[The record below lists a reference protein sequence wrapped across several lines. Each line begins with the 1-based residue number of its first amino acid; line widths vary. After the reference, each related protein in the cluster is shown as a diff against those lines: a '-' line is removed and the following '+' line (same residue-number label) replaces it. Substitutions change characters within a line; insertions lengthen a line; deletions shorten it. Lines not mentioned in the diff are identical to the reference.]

1 MSQGKKILK
10 ISFHFTCGS
19 ILERKSLF
27 FHSHNKS
34 SCKYFRVT
42 IRKLR
47 VNVSATLKNEELTG
61 LNYWENEQLPV
72 SEHHAYLSYFT
83 LPVLTDL
90 QSVYSR
96 QLMTK
101 LKFDSYK
108 VFQAAEHGLLISQGN
123 RKMMFFKPLLKQVI
137 YFPPLI

>member
-1 MSQGKKILK
+1 M
-10 ISFHFTCGS
+10 
-19 ILERKSLF
+19 
-27 FHSHNKS
+27 
-34 SCKYFRVT
+34 T

-47 VNVSATLKNEELTG
+47 ANVSATLKNEELTG

-83 LPVLTDL
+83 LSVLMDL